1 MFVAGKGRGGD
12 VATASQEQHVPHW
25 TDIDW
30 DPSIA
35 NRLTNDLRV
44 RYLDYGSG
52 PALVLLHGMAANWAM
67 VAREHSGTGSASP
80 SHRRRSAWLRPI
92 RAVAGT
98 S

>member
-1 MFVAGKGRGGD
+1 MSPLP
-12 VATASQEQHVPHW
+12 SQEQHVPHW

-52 PALVLLHGMAANWAM
+52 PALVLLHGMAPLND
-67 VAREHSGTGSASP
+67 VAVERCCHPPGRYLYTDFQA
-80 SHRRRSAWLRPI
+80 
-92 RAVAGT
+92 
-98 S
+98 